1 MCYPHEIA
9 DNAGRCA
16 LVLLRG
22 KSWCFLAQCV
32 QCGSS
37 SKNNDKRQA
46 IIKHAI
52 NTMLKPKMRP
62 VSLPP
67 KTVFCKKLTNSANQ
81 ENALK
86 RIYAAP
92 GGGGISTR
100 TERAVLGWI
109 PTRLGSCNTIVMVMC
124 DGELHPKERVAD
136 ARLKTMN
143 KPIVKNTPGC

>member
-1 MCYPHEIA
+1 MLPCPM
-9 DNAGRCA
+9 RT
-16 LVLLRG
+16 V
-22 KSWCFLAQCV
+22 Q

-37 SKNNDKRQA
+37 NKNKDKRQA

-67 KTVFCKKLTNSANQ
+67 KTVFLQKIDKSANE

-92 GGGGISTR
+92 GGGRNINKDR
-100 TERAVLGWI
+100 K
-109 PTRLGSCNTIVMVMC
+109 SCVGVDTN
-124 DGELHPKERVAD
+124 PSRV
-136 ARLKTMN
+136 
-143 KPIVKNTPGC
+143 V